1 MMVPDSLFVFIMKTF
16 AVLSVGSVVAVMV
29 AGAVRLIEE
38 MFHER

>member
-1 MMVPDSLFVFIMKTF
+1 MGPDSIFIFLMKTF

-38 MFHER
+38 IFKCR